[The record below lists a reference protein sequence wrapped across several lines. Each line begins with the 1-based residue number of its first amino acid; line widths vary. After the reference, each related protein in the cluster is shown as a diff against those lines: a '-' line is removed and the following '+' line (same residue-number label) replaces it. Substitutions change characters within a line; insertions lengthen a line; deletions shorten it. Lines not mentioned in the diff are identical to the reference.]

1 MRYKTSKSGWNNE
14 TNIPSTKIP
23 HSNAY
28 RHDSLSLLFQRRA
41 MRYERCRMLFGD
53 EGFEKLQKAKI
64 LILGVGGVGSYALD
78 CLYRSGVNDIT
89 ILDFDIYDET
99 NQNRQIGSE
108 AVGMVKVDRLK
119 ELYPSVKTINQ
130 RMDMAWVETFDFEP
144 YDIIIDAADTTKVK
158 IEVARKCYKKLI
170 MALGSA
176 KRYDTSKIEVASIW
190 KTHGD
195 ALARKI
201 RNELKKAK
209 FDRNFTVVFSPE
221 EAKCT
226 EKGSCVAVTGAV
238 GLTVCSEAI
247 KRIIK

>member
-1 MRYKTSKSGWNNE
+1 MR
-14 TNIPSTKIP
+14 
-23 HSNAY
+23 
-28 RHDSLSLLFQRRA
+28 F
-41 MRYERCRMLFGD
+41 ERCRMLFGNED
-53 EGFEKLQKAKI
+53 FEKIRQSKI

-78 CLYRSGVNDIT
+78 CLYRSGVTDIT
-89 ILDFDIYDET
+89 ILDYDVYDES
-99 NQNRQIGSE
+99 NRNRQIGSD
-108 AVGMVKVDRLK
+108 AVGEVKVEALK
-119 ELYPSVKTINQ
+119 QLYPGVKTINEK
-130 RMDMAWVETFDFEP
+130 MDMAWVAEFDFTP
-144 YDIIIDAADTTKVK
+144 YDIVIDAADTTKVK
-158 IEVARKCYKKLI
+158 IEVAKKCYKKLI

-176 KRYDTSKIEVASIW
+176 KRYDTNKIEVASIW

-221 EAKCT
+221 EDKCK

-247 KRIIK
+247 KRILKS

>member
-1 MRYKTSKSGWNNE
+1 
-14 TNIPSTKIP
+14 
-23 HSNAY
+23 
-28 RHDSLSLLFQRRA
+28 
-41 MRYERCRMLFGD
+41 MLFGD
-53 EGFEKLQKAKI
+53 ADFEKLQASKI

-78 CLYRSGVNDIT
+78 CLYRSGVSDIT
-89 ILDFDIYDET
+89 ILDFDVYDES

-119 ELYPSVKTINQ
+119 ELYPGIKTIHQ
-130 RMDMAWVETFDFEP
+130 RMDMVWAASFDFSP
-144 YDIIIDAADTTKVK
+144 YDLVIDAADSTKVK
-158 IEVARKCYKKLI
+158 IEVAKRCFNKLI

-176 KRYDTSKIEVASIW
+176 KRYDASKIEVASIW

-201 RNELKKAK
+201 RTELKRAK
-209 FDRNFTVVFSPE
+209 FDRNFIVVFSPE
-221 EAKCT
+221 DDKCK

-247 KRIIK
+247 KRILK

>member
-1 MRYKTSKSGWNNE
+1 MR
-14 TNIPSTKIP
+14 
-23 HSNAY
+23 
-28 RHDSLSLLFQRRA
+28 FQR
-41 MRYERCRMLFGD
+41 CKMLFGED
-53 EGFEKLQKAKI
+53 NFKKLQQAKI

-78 CLYRSGVNDIT
+78 CLYRSGVSDIT
-89 ILDFDIYDET
+89 ILDFDVYDES

-108 AVGMVKVDRLK
+108 AVGMVKVERLQ

-130 RMDMAWVETFDFEP
+130 RMDMAWVESFDFSP
-144 YDIIIDAADTTKVK
+144 YDLVIDAADTTKVK
-158 IEVARKCYKKLI
+158 IEVAKKCYKKLI

-176 KRYDTSKIEVASIW
+176 KRYDSSKIEVASIW

-221 EAKCT
+221 EDKCK

-238 GLTVCSEAI
+238 GLTVCSEVI
-247 KRIIK
+247 KKILN

>member
-1 MRYKTSKSGWNNE
+1 MR
-14 TNIPSTKIP
+14 
-23 HSNAY
+23 
-28 RHDSLSLLFQRRA
+28 FQR
-41 MRYERCRMLFGD
+41 CRTLFGED
-53 EGFEKLQKAKI
+53 FEKLQKAKV

-78 CLYRSGVNDIT
+78 CLYRSGVTNIT
-89 ILDFDIYDET
+89 ILDYDTFDET
-99 NQNRQIGSE
+99 NQNRQIGSDALGE
-108 AVGMVKVDRLK
+108 SKVATLTA
-119 ELYPSVKTINQ
+119 LYPGINGIEQ
-130 RMDMAWVETFDFEP
+130 KMDMAWVVAFDFEP
-144 YDIIIDAADTTKVK
+144 YDIVIDAADTTKVK
-158 IEVARKCYKKLI
+158 IEVAKKVYKKLI

-176 KRYDTSKIEVASIW
+176 KRYDAGKIEVASIW

-221 EAKCT
+221 EDKCK

-247 KRIIK
+247 KRIINA

>member
-1 MRYKTSKSGWNNE
+1 MR
-14 TNIPSTKIP
+14 
-23 HSNAY
+23 
-28 RHDSLSLLFQRRA
+28 F
-41 MRYERCRMLFGD
+41 ERCRMLFGD
-53 EGFEKLQKAKI
+53 EDFEKIQKSKI

-78 CLYRSGVNDIT
+78 CLYRSGVTDIT
-89 ILDFDIYDET
+89 ILDYDTFDET
-99 NQNRQIGSE
+99 NRNRQIGSD
-108 AVGMVKVDRLK
+108 AVGEVKVEALEK
-119 ELYPSVKTINQ
+119 LYPGVKTINQ
-130 RMDMAWVETFDFEP
+130 QMDMAWVAGFDFEP
-144 YDIIIDAADTTKVK
+144 YDLVIDAADTTKVK
-158 IEVARKCYKKLI
+158 IEVARKCFKKLI

-176 KRYDTSKIEVASIW
+176 KRYDANKIEVASIW

-221 EAKCT
+221 EDKCK

-247 KRIIK
+247 KRILK

>member
-1 MRYKTSKSGWNNE
+1 
-14 TNIPSTKIP
+14 
-23 HSNAY
+23 
-28 RHDSLSLLFQRRA
+28 
-41 MRYERCRMLFGD
+41 MRYERCRMLFGED
-53 EGFEKLQKAKI
+53 FKKLQKAKI
-64 LILGVGGVGSYALD
+64 LILGVGGVGSYTLD

-89 ILDFDIYDET
+89 ILDFDTYDQT
-99 NQNRQIGSE
+99 NQNRQIGSD
-108 AVGMVKVDRLK
+108 AVGEAKVKQLAK
-119 ELYPSVKTINQ
+119 LYPNIKTICQ
-130 RMDMAWVETFDFEP
+130 KMDVAWVETFHFEP
-144 YDIIIDAADTTKVK
+144 YDIVIDAADTTKVK
-158 IEVARKCYKKLI
+158 IAVAQKVYKKLI

-221 EAKCT
+221 EDKCK

-238 GLTVCSEAI
+238 GLTICSEAI
-247 KRIIK
+247 KRIIQA